1 MTSARPLRPA
11 DPAEVAD
18 ALAYA
23 LLYDGKRRVHHAG
36 DAISGRLGKI
46 GDSIS
51 LSHRDDHKPLSP
63 GTPPLPLRFPVS
75 FSTRRKGIVVAIS
88 VPGEFEAQLTN
99 LLPRMR
105 IWALS
110 LTKNTS
116 VADDLVQDVATKAL
130 VKQTSFELGTNFNA
144 WIHRIMVN
152 HFISSVREQCKFVGI
167 EEMPD
172 DSTAAEQHAKI
183 DLDRLSIEFDRLP
196 DYQKEVVRQ
205 IVIEQ
210 RTYEDVSKSSGCAIG
225 TLKSRLHRARF
236 VLRTRLDG
244 EERLAA

>member
-1 MTSARPLRPA
+1 MSCALR
-11 DPAEVAD
+11 
-18 ALAYA
+18 
-23 LLYDGKRRVHHAG
+23 YDGNRRVHHAD

-63 GTPPLPLRFPVS
+63 GTLPLPLRFPVS

-105 IWALS
+105 IWALA
-110 LTKNTS
+110 LTKNRS
-116 VADDLVQDVATKAL
+116 AADDLVQDVATKAL

-152 HFISSVREQCKFVGI
+152 HFISSVRERREFASIG
-167 EEMPD
+167 EMPD
-172 DSTAAEQHAKI
+172 VSMAAEQQAKV
-183 DLDRLSIEFDRLP
+183 DLDRLSVEFDRLP
-196 DYQKEVVRQ
+196 NYLREALRQ
-205 IVIEQ
+205 ITLEQ
-210 RTYEDVSKSSGCAIG
+210 RSYEDVSKSTGCAIG
-225 TLKSRLHRARF
+225 TLKSRVHRARL
-236 VLRTRLDG
+236 VLRARLDG

>member
-1 MTSARPLRPA
+1 M
-11 DPAEVAD
+11 
-18 ALAYA
+18 
-23 LLYDGKRRVHHAG
+23 
-36 DAISGRLGKI
+36 
-46 GDSIS
+46 
-51 LSHRDDHKPLSP
+51 
-63 GTPPLPLRFPVS
+63 
-75 FSTRRKGIVVAIS
+75 AIS

-110 LTKNTS
+110 LTKNMS
-116 VADDLVQDVATKAL
+116 AADDLVQDVATKAL
-130 VKQTSFELGTNFNA
+130 MKRTSFELGTNFNA
-144 WIHRIMVN
+144 WVHRIMVN
-152 HFISSVREQCKFVGI
+152 HFISSVREQRKFVGI